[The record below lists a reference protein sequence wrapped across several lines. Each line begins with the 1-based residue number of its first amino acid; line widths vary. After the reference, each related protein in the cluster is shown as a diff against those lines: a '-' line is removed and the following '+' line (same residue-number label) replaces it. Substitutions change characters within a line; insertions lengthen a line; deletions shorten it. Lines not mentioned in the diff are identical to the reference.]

1 MSAVPATVEHA
12 PTRDLA
18 TSSDLVMDV
27 NALDRMM
34 RFGQMMADGG
44 VSVPQHL
51 RGKPADCLA
60 VVTQSMQWGMNPFA
74 VAQKTHVINGALG
87 YEAQLV
93 NAVIIARAPLRE
105 RLRFEWF
112 PEGAWSIKGKE
123 DKSATHGV
131 RVYATLRGENEP
143 RVIEITMAQVGVR
156 NSPLWADDPK
166 QQLAYLATK
175 RWARLYCPDVILGV
189 YTPDEIEE
197 IGASERD
204 MGEAEVVQPAGAT
217 RTDQVKSMLA
227 GQGKPPA
234 AERSPLQAFV
244 DKVNAAGTLEALN
257 ALRGEGEQLAD
268 PADNAAGA
276 KAWKER
282 RAFLKA
288 ARGKPETID
297 NDTGEITR
305 GTPPPAEPLTL
316 AAFTD
321 LAQAAKTR
329 AELLEVGVRI
339 EELPEA
345 HRGEAD
351 QEVQRLLRGLLRDR
365 LSRAGGV

>member
-1 MSAVPATVEHA
+1 MNAVVDTLRPAHEPITPETGGA
-12 PTRDLA
+12 GLILNDD
-18 TSSDLVMDV
+18 S
-27 NALDRMM
+27 LDRML
-34 RFGQMMADGG
+34 RAAEVMASAQ
-44 VSVPQHL
+44 VTLPQHL
-51 RGKPADCLA
+51 RGKPGDCLA
-60 VVTQSMQWGMNPFA
+60 VIMQSSQWGMNPFA
-74 VAQKTHVINGALG
+74 VAQKTHIVNGALG

-204 MGEAEVVQPAGAT
+204 MGEAEVVPPAGAT
-217 RTDQVKSMLA
+217 RTDQVKSLIGA
-227 GQGKPPA
+227 KASPA
-234 AERSPLQAFV
+234 STPLQAWV
-244 DKVNAAGTLEALN
+244 AKVNAAGTLEALA
-257 ALRGEGEQLAD
+257 ALRAEGDALPEAD
-268 PADNAAGA
+268 IPAAQQAF
-276 KAWKER
+276 KAR

-288 ARGKPETID
+288 ARAKPETID
-297 NDTGEITR
+297 NDTGEIMR
-305 GTPPPAEPLTL
+305 GKPAEPLTL

-351 QEVQRLLRGLLRDR
+351 QEVQRLLRGLPD
-365 LSRAGGV
+365 

>member
-217 RTDQVKSMLA
+217 RTDQVKSLIGA
-227 GQGKPPA
+227 KASPA
-234 AERSPLQAFV
+234 STPLQAWV
-244 DKVNAAGTLEALN
+244 AKVNAAGTLEALA
-257 ALRGEGEQLAD
+257 ALRAEGDALPEAD
-268 PADNAAGA
+268 IPAAQQAF
-276 KAWKER
+276 KAR

-288 ARGKPETID
+288 ARAKPETID
-297 NDTGEITR
+297 NDTGEIMR
-305 GTPPPAEPLTL
+305 GKPAEPLTL
-316 AAFTD
+316 AIFTG

-351 QEVQRLLRGLLRDR
+351 QEVQRLLRGLPD
-365 LSRAGGV
+365 